1 MARTVV
7 SFVSR
12 YARLP
17 SVGACHETQS
27 RASAA
32 AASEARA
39 RWVRSAGL
47 LRRVSKSVL
56 GSPRSP
62 RAPAAPASAP
72 ASEAMET
79 AIEISP
85 LLSYGGEGLEE
96 VVGGKAFSPPV
107 HLHAD

>member
-1 MARTVV
+1 MLKWNA
-7 SFVSR
+7 
-12 YARLP
+12 
-17 SVGACHETQS
+17 GDNKGTQF
-27 RASAA
+27 APPKPAA
-32 AASEARA
+32 KSD
-39 RWVRSAGL
+39 GL

-107 HLHAD
+107 HLDAD